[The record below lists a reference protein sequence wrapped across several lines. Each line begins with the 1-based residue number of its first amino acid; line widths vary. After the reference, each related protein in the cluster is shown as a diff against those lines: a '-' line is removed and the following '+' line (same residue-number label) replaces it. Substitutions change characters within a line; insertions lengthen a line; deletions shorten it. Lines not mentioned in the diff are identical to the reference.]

1 MANETTVNRTFKS
14 TVFIMVFE
22 DKRNLLELYN
32 AMTGKHYT
40 DSEQLEINT
49 LENAVYMSMKND
61 LSFLIDGRLSLYEH
75 QSTYNP
81 NLPLRFLIYIS
92 QLYSGMT
99 RNKNLYGTKTVQ
111 IPPPEFVIFY
121 NGEKDMPEKK
131 TVRLSDMYRIK
142 VKDPKLELEALML
155 NISGKNNSKLK
166 DACRALKDYAVYTD
180 KIRLYTKKQ
189 PLAEAVERA
198 IDECIAEDV
207 LKDFLMKHRAEAKA
221 MSIFEYDQEKHI
233 RQEREEAWE
242 EGHAEGRA
250 SGLKEG
256 RKSGLKE
263 GRISG
268 LKLAETILRLS
279 REGKTIE
286 EISARCSLPEEQ
298 IRELLGQTKE

>member
-1 MANETTVNRTFKS
+1 
-14 TVFIMVFE
+14 
-22 DKRNLLELYN
+22 
-32 AMTGKHYT
+32 
-40 DSEQLEINT
+40 
-49 LENAVYMSMKND
+49 
-61 LSFLIDGRLSLYEH
+61 
-75 QSTYNP
+75 
-81 NLPLRFLIYIS
+81 
-92 QLYSGMT
+92 
-99 RNKNLYGTKTVQ
+99 
-111 IPPPEFVIFY
+111 
-121 NGEKDMPEKK
+121 
-131 TVRLSDMYRIK
+131 
-142 VKDPKLELEALML
+142 
-155 NISGKNNSKLK
+155 
-166 DACRALKDYAVYTD
+166 
-180 KIRLYTKKQ
+180 
-189 PLAEAVERA
+189 
-198 IDECIAEDV
+198 
-207 LKDFLMKHRAEAKA
+207 

>member
-22 DKRNLLELYN
+22 DKKNLLELYN
-32 AMTGKHYT
+32 AMTGKNYT
-40 DSEQLEINT
+40 DPELLEINT

-92 QLYSGMT
+92 QLYAGMT
-99 RNKNLYGTKTVQ
+99 RNENLYGTKVVQ

-121 NGEKDMPEKK
+121 NGEKDMPEETPLK
-131 TVRLSDMYRIK
+131 LSDMYRLK
-142 VKDPKLELEALML
+142 VEDPKLQLEAVML
-155 NISGKNNSKLK
+155 NISGSNNSRLK
-166 DACRALKDYAVYTD
+166 EACRTLKDYAVYTD
-180 KIRLYTKKQ
+180 KIRLYSKEQT
-189 PLAEAVERA
+189 LEEA
-198 IDECIAEDV
+198 INECIAENV
-207 LKDFLMKHRAEAKA
+207 LKDFLTKHRAEAKA

-242 EGHAEGRA
+242 EGRA
-250 SGLKEG
+250 SGLQEG
-256 RKSGLKE
+256 QA
-263 GRISG
+263 SG
-268 LKLAETILRLS
+268 LKLAEMIFRLF

-286 EISARCSLPEEQ
+286 EISADCNLPAEQ
-298 IRELLGQTKE
+298 IRELLGQEK

>member
-1 MANETTVNRTFKS
+1 MANG

-22 DKRNLLELYN
+22 DKKNLLELYN

-40 DSEQLEINT
+40 DPEQLEINT

-92 QLYSGMT
+92 QLYAGMT
-99 RNKNLYGTKTVQ
+99 RNENLYGTKTVR
-111 IPPPEFVIFY
+111 IPPPEFIIFY
-121 NGEKDMPEKK
+121 NGEKDMPEETLLK
-131 TVRLSDMYRIK
+131 LSDMYGVK
-142 VKDPKLELEALML
+142 VEDPKLELKATML
-155 NISGKNNSKLK
+155 NISGSNNSRLK
-166 DACRALKDYAVYTD
+166 EACRTLKDYAVYTD
-180 KIRLYTKKQ
+180 KIRLYSKEQ

-207 LKDFLMKHRAEAKA
+207 LKDFLTKHRAEAKA

-242 EGHAEGRA
+242 EGRASGLQEGRA
-250 SGLKEG
+250 SGLQEG
-256 RKSGLKE
+256 RASGLQE
-263 GRISG
+263 GQAYG
-268 LKLAETILRLS
+268 LKLAEMIFRLF

-286 EISARCSLPEEQ
+286 EISADCNLPAEQ
-298 IRELLGQTKE
+298 IRELLGQEK

>member
-1 MANETTVNRTFKS
+1 
-14 TVFIMVFE
+14 
-22 DKRNLLELYN
+22 
-32 AMTGKHYT
+32 
-40 DSEQLEINT
+40 
-49 LENAVYMSMKND
+49 
-61 LSFLIDGRLSLYEH
+61 
-75 QSTYNP
+75 
-81 NLPLRFLIYIS
+81 
-92 QLYSGMT
+92 
-99 RNKNLYGTKTVQ
+99 
-111 IPPPEFVIFY
+111 
-121 NGEKDMPEKK
+121 MPEKK

-155 NISGKNNSKLK
+155 NISGKNNSRLK

-180 KIRLYTKKQ
+180 KIRLYTKRQ

-256 RKSGLKE
+256 QT
-263 GRISG
+263 SG
-268 LKLAETILRLS
+268 LKLAETIFRLF
-279 REGKTIE
+279 REGKTTE
-286 EISARCSLPEEQ
+286 EISAQCGLSEEQ
-298 IRELLGQTKE
+298 IRKLTGQAKE

>member
-1 MANETTVNRTFKS
+1 MANGTTVNRTFKS
-14 TVFIMVFE
+14 TVFIMVFD

-92 QLYSGMT
+92 QLYAGMT
-99 RNKNLYGTKTVQ
+99 RNENLYGTKTVQ

-121 NGEKDMPEKK
+121 NGEKDMPEE
-131 TVRLSDMYRIK
+131 TLLRLSDMYGLK
-142 VKDPKLELEALML
+142 VKSPKLELEAVML
-155 NISGKNNSKLK
+155 NISGSNNSRLK
-166 DACRALKDYAVYTD
+166 EACRTLKDYAVYTD
-180 KIRLYTKKQ
+180 KIRLYSKEQ
-189 PLAEAVERA
+189 PLPEAVERA

-207 LKDFLMKHRAEAKA
+207 LKDFFTKNRAEAKA
-221 MSIFEYDQEKHI
+221 MSIFEYDQERHI

-242 EGHAEGRA
+242 EGHAEGRV
-250 SGLKEG
+250 
-256 RKSGLKE
+256 
-263 GRISG
+263 SG
-268 LKLAETILRLS
+268 LKLAETIFRLF
-279 REGKTIE
+279 REGKTTE
-286 EISARCSLPEEQ
+286 EISARCNLPAEQ
-298 IRELLGQTKE
+298 IRELLGQEK

>member
-1 MANETTVNRTFKS
+1 MANRTTVNRTFKS

-22 DKRNLLELYN
+22 DKKNLLELYN

-92 QLYSGMT
+92 QLYAGMT
-99 RNKNLYGTKTVQ
+99 RNENLYGTKTVQ

-121 NGEKDMPEKK
+121 NGEKDMPEE
-131 TVRLSDMYRIK
+131 TLLRLSDMYGLK
-142 VKDPKLELEALML
+142 VKSPKLELEAVML
-155 NISGKNNSKLK
+155 NISGSNNSRLK
-166 DACRALKDYAVYTD
+166 EACRTLKDYAVYTD
-180 KIRLYTKKQ
+180 KIRLYSKEQ
-189 PLAEAVERA
+189 PLPEAVERA

-207 LKDFLMKHRAEAKA
+207 LKDFFTKNRAEAKA
-221 MSIFEYDQEKHI
+221 MSIFEYDQERHI

-242 EGHAEGRA
+242 EGHAEGRV
-250 SGLKEG
+250 
-256 RKSGLKE
+256 
-263 GRISG
+263 SG
-268 LKLAETILRLS
+268 LKLAETIFRLF
-279 REGKTIE
+279 REGKTTE
-286 EISARCSLPEEQ
+286 EISARCNLPAEQ
-298 IRELLGQTKE
+298 IRELLGQEK